1 MNKFEA
7 DFNSNKY
14 DKFIQQDIT
23 LGRNAGV
30 TGTPTLFMNGKRM
43 QRRSFDDFKTA
54 IESNLKQKKAS

>member
-43 QRRSFDDFKTA
+43 QRRSFDDFKEA
-54 IESNLKQKKAS
+54 VESNLKQKKAS